1 MTLGPL
7 MCDIDG
13 QQLSAEDRELLGHP
27 FVGGAILFSRNYESP
42 QQIREL
48 VRDVHKLRTPPLLV
62 AVDQEGGRVQRLR
75 DSFTE
80 LPAAHL
86 IGRHYD
92 VDAVEGR
99 NLAEQVGW
107 IMAAELIAIGIDIS
121 FAPVLDLD
129 WGLSEVIGDR
139 AFHRNPEV
147 VVELGTAFMT
157 GMRAAGMAATAKHF
171 PGHGH
176 VVADSHHALP
186 VDRRPWEELLDDIS
200 PFERLIDAG
209 LPAIMMAH
217 VSYSAVDDR
226 PAGFSSNWIQGSLRE
241 RYDFRG
247 PVFSDD
253 LSMVAAQTTG
263 SMPDRA
269 QRAVDAGCDMILVCN
284 DRPGSCEI
292 IDVLGDHDDPV
303 SQVRL
308 ASMHGKPGPD
318 AVTLTGSEAWQN
330 ARRIIGH
337 VLDQPQLELDA

>member
-7 MCDIDG
+7 MGDIDG
-13 QQLSAEDRELLGHP
+13 QQLAAEDRELLGHP
-27 FVGGAILFSRNYESP
+27 FVAGVILFSRNYESP
-42 QQIREL
+42 EQINEL
-48 VRDVHKLRTPPLLV
+48 VCDIHKVRTPPLLV

-92 VDAVEGR
+92 VDAVEGIK
-99 NLAEQVGW
+99 LAEQVGW
-107 IMAAELIAIGIDIS
+107 IMAAELIAVGIDMS

-129 WGLSEVIGDR
+129 WGLSEIIGDR
-139 AFHRNPEV
+139 AFHRNSEV
-147 VVELGTAFMT
+147 VAKLGAAFMM
-157 GMRAAGMAATAKHF
+157 GMRAAGMAATVKHF

-209 LPAIMMAH
+209 VPAIMTAH
-217 VSYSAVDDR
+217 VSYTAVDDS
-226 PAGFSSNWIQGSLRE
+226 PAGFSRNWIQGSLRE
-241 RYDFRG
+241 RYNFRG

-253 LSMVAAQTTG
+253 LSMVAAQSAGT
-263 SMPDRA
+263 MPERA
-269 QRAVDAGCDMILVCN
+269 QRAMEAGCDMILICN
-284 DRPGSCEI
+284 DRPGTCEI
-292 IDVLGDHDDPV
+292 IDALGDHDDPV

-318 AVTLTGSEAWQN
+318 MAALAGSETWQN

>member
-1 MTLGPL
+1 M
-7 MCDIDG
+7 
-13 QQLSAEDRELLGHP
+13 
-27 FVGGAILFSRNYESP
+27 
-42 QQIREL
+42 
-48 VRDVHKLRTPPLLV
+48 RDVHKLRTPPLLV

-107 IMAAELIAIGIDIS
+107 IMAAELIAVGIDIS

-176 VVADSHHALP
+176 VVADRNQFGRH
-186 VDRRPWEELLDDIS
+186 D
-200 PFERLIDAG
+200 
-209 LPAIMMAH
+209 PA
-217 VSYSAVDDR
+217 
-226 PAGFSSNWIQGSLRE
+226 NLLRE
-241 RYDFRG
+241 VTALHGVDII
-247 PVFSDD
+247 
-253 LSMVAAQTTG
+253 VAT
-263 SMPDRA
+263 
-269 QRAVDAGCDMILVCN
+269 N
-284 DRPGSCEI
+284 
-292 IDVLGDHDDPV
+292 
-303 SQVRL
+303 QVGRRQF
-308 ASMHGKPGPD
+308 GK
-318 AVTLTGSEAWQN
+318 
-330 ARRIIGH
+330 
-337 VLDQPQLELDA
+337 

>member
-13 QQLSAEDRELLGHP
+13 QQLSAEDRELLRHP
-27 FVGGAILFSRNYESP
+27 FVGGVVLFSRNYHSP
-42 QQIREL
+42 DQISEL
-48 VRDVHKLRTPPLLV
+48 VTEIHKLRTPPLLV

-75 DSFTE
+75 DSFTK

-99 NLAEQVGW
+99 TLAEQVGW
-107 IMAAELIAIGIDIS
+107 IMAAEIIAVGIDMS

-139 AFHRNPEV
+139 AFHRDPDV
-147 VVELGTAFMT
+147 VAELGTAFMK

-209 LPAIMMAH
+209 VPAIMTAH
-217 VSYSAVDDR
+217 VSYTAVDDS
-226 PAGFSSNWIQGSLRE
+226 PAGFSPNWIQGSLRE
-241 RYDFRG
+241 RHHFQG

-253 LSMVAAQTTG
+253 LSMVAAQMAGTV
-263 SMPDRA
+263 PERA
-269 QRAVDAGCDMILVCN
+269 QRAMDAGCDMILVCN
-284 DRPGSCEI
+284 DRQGTCEI
-292 IDVLGDHDDPV
+292 IDALGEHDDPV

-318 AVTLTGSEAWQN
+318 IARLADSEAWQN
-330 ARRIIGH
+330 ARRKIGH